1 MIEALQVKG
10 VPKGCGDLK
19 WVNLILLDIKP
30 SPTDNSVLTAHSRAW
45 DRVRSPCPS
54 PGSGKTP
61 PAAVLLLPAPALL
74 AAIVVGMAY

>member
-1 MIEALQVKG
+1 VKG
-10 VPKGCGDLK
+10 VPKGCGDLIR
-19 WVNLILLDIKP
+19 VNLKLHDIKP
-30 SPTDNSVLTAHSRAW
+30 FPTDSSVLTAHSRAW
-45 DRVRSPCPS
+45 DRARSPCPS